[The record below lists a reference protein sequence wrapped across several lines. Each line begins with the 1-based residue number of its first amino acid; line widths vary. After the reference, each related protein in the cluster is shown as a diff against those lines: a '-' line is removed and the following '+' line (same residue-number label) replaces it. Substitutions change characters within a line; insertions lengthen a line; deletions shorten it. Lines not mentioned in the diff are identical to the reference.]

1 MSGGTISA
9 RLARVRFTVGYVAVL
24 LVVSFAIL
32 ALGPHARDVIIQRTS
47 TNLHNL
53 AHGHIGTLLGSAFV
67 VDAGP
72 IYFWLPFLTCLLVLA
87 ELQLRTI
94 RLMVA
99 FLIGHIGAT
108 LVVAVALAAAIEF
121 GWLPVSIAR
130 ASDVGMSYG
139 ALAVLGALTAT
150 LPPRWRPAWIG
161 WWIAAAIT
169 AAIIGGD
176 FTDAGHTVAVILG
189 LLVSRKVEPAG
200 ALDAAAPFHADEF
213 DGLRFPG
220 PGSPLV
226 GHGCDA
232 GVWSAGRGSGLHDRP
247 VQFGAQSGRA
257 LAAGRRRQPDR
268 SSSRS
273 RPARAPSRPAR
284 HASRCARQAERT
296 QSPMIGTCVTLVVQI
311 QPA

>member
-1 MSGGTISA
+1 
-9 RLARVRFTVGYVAVL
+9 
-24 LVVSFAIL
+24 VSFAIVV
-32 ALGPHARDVIIQRTS
+32 LGPHARDVIIQRTS

-99 FLIGHIGAT
+99 FLVGHIGAT
-108 LVVAVALAAAIEF
+108 LVVAVALAGAIEF

-139 ALAVLGALTAT
+139 ALAVLGALTGT
-150 LPPRWRPAWIG
+150 LPARWRPAWVG

-169 AAIIGGD
+169 AAIVGGD

-189 LLVSRKVEPAG
+189 LLVSARLSRPVHWTPVRLFMLVNSTGFGFLVLAHDWWGMAATLVFGLLGAG
-200 ALDAAAPFHADEF
+200 VAYTIAQFTSARRSAAP
-213 DGLRFPG
+213 
-220 PGSPLV
+220 SPPEGEDSLT
-226 GHGCDA
+226 G
-232 GVWSAGRGSGLHDRP
+232 
-247 VQFGAQSGRA
+247 
-257 LAAGRRRQPDR
+257 RQPV
-268 SSSRS
+268 
-273 RPARAPSRPAR
+273 A
-284 HASRCARQAERT
+284 T
-296 QSPMIGTCVTLVVQI
+296 G
-311 QPA
+311 